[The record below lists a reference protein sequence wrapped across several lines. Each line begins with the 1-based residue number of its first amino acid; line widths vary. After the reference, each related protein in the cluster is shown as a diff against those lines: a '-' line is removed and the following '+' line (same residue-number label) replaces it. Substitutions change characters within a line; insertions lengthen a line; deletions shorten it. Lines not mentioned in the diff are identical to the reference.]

1 MVPMGPSEYT
11 VASDSEKPA
20 NALTIL
26 LRFIIRDKRV
36 GDGLRTQEGT
46 GDVRSKMLPKIYIL
60 VNCSSQRTLDFHGGK
75 PDSDESTAKLRHDT
89 GPHLLKKG

>member
-26 LRFIIRDKRV
+26 LKFIIRDKRV
-36 GDGLRTQEGT
+36 GKWSEDSRRDGEDQRCGQ
-46 GDVRSKMLPKIYIL
+46 RFI
-60 VNCSSQRTLDFHGGK
+60 SS
-75 PDSDESTAKLRHDT
+75 
-89 GPHLLKKG
+89 